1 MLSEV
6 GTIAAVDISVDAF
19 VIGVRVGVGIDT
31 FTVVPINVFAG
42 VVVGMATDVLV
53 GEEFIVVVASAV
65 IVSEVVV
72 SASYAVDVLL
82 VDMLTTVY
90 TGVKTVIVFGIN
102 VDMLADVDVNVLR
115 AVMIALIFIVPVL

>member
-102 VDMLADVDVNVLR
+102 VDMLVDVDVNVLR